1 MVVNRD
7 QYAHEHCSVEH
18 WQFRRYNYSVIDCPS
33 DHLRISVLS
42 NPVGYQVAEASP
54 CAEDLVVSKH
64 SFLSLS
70 LPFESVEA
78 YPYFSCKR
86 APMLLDNLADCRG

>member
-18 WQFRRYNYSVIDCPS
+18 WQFRRYNYSVGHCPS

-42 NPVGYQVAEASP
+42 NPVGYQAAEASP
-54 CAEDLVVSKH
+54 STEDLVVSKH
-64 SFLSLS
+64 YISFT
-70 LPFESVEA
+70 FFGFRV
-78 YPYFSCKR
+78 
-86 APMLLDNLADCRG
+86 CRGLPIFQLQACSDAS